1 MIRPK
6 LEERE
11 SMIRIHSFGCHET
24 IDDDDDGG
32 DDDDYQSQARRKR
45 KHDMNFGP
53 GHKNK

>member
-1 MIRPK
+1 MEGLTMISK
-6 LEERE
+6 A
-11 SMIRIHSFGCHET
+11 I
-24 IDDDDDGG
+24 DDDDGG

>member
-1 MIRPK
+1 MMMEGLTMISK
-6 LEERE
+6 A
-11 SMIRIHSFGCHET
+11 I
-24 IDDDDDGG
+24 DDDDGG